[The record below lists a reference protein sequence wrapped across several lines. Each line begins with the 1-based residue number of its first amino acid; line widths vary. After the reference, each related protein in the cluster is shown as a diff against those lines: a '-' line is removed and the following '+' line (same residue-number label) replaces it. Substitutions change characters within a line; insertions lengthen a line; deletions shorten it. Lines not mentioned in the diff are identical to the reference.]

1 MLLRACV
8 RVRQPAGLLYQIDYG
23 EADQE
28 LGARLL
34 VARRRPDRSPSV
46 LQPLYGEVHRSA
58 RRPRMQALAIY
69 LVVSSRTGGQR
80 MRWSGFSKLKR
91 QWGHWGK

>member
-28 LGARLL
+28 LGTRLL
-34 VARRRPDRSPSV
+34 VARRRPD
-46 LQPLYGEVHRSA
+46 
-58 RRPRMQALAIY
+58 
-69 LVVSSRTGGQR
+69 
-80 MRWSGFSKLKR
+80 
-91 QWGHWGK
+91 

>member
-1 MLLRACV
+1 MLLRACG

-28 LGARLL
+28 LGTRLL
-34 VARRRPDRSPSV
+34 VARRRPDRSPSA
-46 LQPLYGEVHRSA
+46 LPLCGEVYRSA

-80 MRWSGFSKLKR
+80 MRWSGFSKLEW
-91 QWGHWGK
+91 QWGRWGK